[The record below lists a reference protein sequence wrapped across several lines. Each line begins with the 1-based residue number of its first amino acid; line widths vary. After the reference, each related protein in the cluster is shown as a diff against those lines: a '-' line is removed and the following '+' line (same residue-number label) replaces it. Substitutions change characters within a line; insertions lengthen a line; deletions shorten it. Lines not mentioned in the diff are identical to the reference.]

1 MQFRAGVRRPLE
13 GQRYR
18 RAIALDSQRQG
29 ERGVSDRFATS
40 KTVSATY
47 RVELKRRSLLAQQ
60 KPYIANFVFKG
71 QFDADSKFFV
81 NLLVQTNLSNRQ

>member
-1 MQFRAGVRRPLE
+1 MPGGTGCSSAQQFVDPSR

-18 RAIALDSQRQG
+18 TIALDSQRLG
-29 ERGVSDRFATS
+29 GRGVIDRFATS

-60 KPYIANFVFKG
+60 KSYIAKFVFKG
-71 QFDADSKFFV
+71 
-81 NLLVQTNLSNRQ
+81 